1 VPRTIPHDRFGDLL
15 DAATAVFIAQ
25 GYRRTQIA
33 DVAARLGLAK
43 GSIYTYVDSKEAL
56 FEAAL
61 RHADRPRPI
70 PLPEKLPVSASDP
83 QAILRM
89 IEKRVSEEATL
100 PKLTDALARKRVV
113 DIAAELE
120 SVLGEVFDLLLRHRT
135 VIKLIDRCALDRPQL
150 ADLWYRA
157 GRVGAMSRIAEYLAD
172 RTRRGRVRRFPDDA
186 IATRLVLET
195 LVFWAVHRHWDPSP
209 QPMRD
214 EDARETVL
222 AFLVAAL
229 AAK

>member
-1 VPRTIPHDRFGDLL
+1 MPRTIPHDRFGDLL